1 MGRNGDQGGRGGE
14 ENNLRG
20 KGEVTAVPGARR
32 RLHHD
37 DCVTMYY
44 HIDTGI
50 SMTNVQYTQP
60 DELREWTDPV
70 ANFLGY
76 EQVETITLY
85 NEPSRMS
92 IDIIP
97 YTEYTLHN
105 FEGFDC
111 SMLRKPPTYWEN
123 LWEGFLQGQA
133 ADVAI
138 VVSGGV
144 ATVAAT
150 GGSMYLAY
158 VVFIGGGFVG
168 MKALRGG
175 GRTGD
180 GGEEGVE
187 EEEVEVEVR
196 IDQKRANMKKR
207 MSSSFNFLN
216 PMRKAAPPPPPP
228 PPEKKKRKTL
238 KEKIDLDTSKKNIF
252 QMFGLIAGRTDD
264 PTETELEMA
273 MNMAHEQNKS
283 GESAFAGAAKEIR
296 RRHSSVIDM
305 EDELKRVKGKARQLE
320 LENQLLKE
328 RERVRELEEQLRK
341 AKEGDAGAR
350 KKLVQMQSDSFLED

>member
-1 MGRNGDQGGRGGE
+1 
-14 ENNLRG
+14 
-20 KGEVTAVPGARR
+20 
-32 RLHHD
+32 
-37 DCVTMYY
+37 
-44 HIDTGI
+44 
-50 SMTNVQYTQP
+50 
-60 DELREWTDPV
+60 
-70 ANFLGY
+70 
-76 EQVETITLY
+76 
-85 NEPSRMS
+85 
-92 IDIIP
+92 
-97 YTEYTLHN
+97 
-105 FEGFDC
+105 
-111 SMLRKPPTYWEN
+111 
-123 LWEGFLQGQA
+123 
-133 ADVAI
+133 
-138 VVSGGV
+138 
-144 ATVAAT
+144 
-150 GGSMYLAY
+150 
-158 VVFIGGGFVG
+158 VFIGGGFVG

-196 IDQKRANMKKR
+196 MDQKRANMKKR

-238 KEKIDLDTSKKNIF
+238 KEKAKNAIDLDTSKKNIF